1 MVSTPT
7 PVSSATSLTSVFE
20 SEATAISFSVG
31 IVMRNYQ
38 PVYFNNVNCQ
48 QFNIFSSITTKQ
60 RTFCVH
66 SSVNGR
72 HRLHNISKRPPVKY
86 AGFFFIYGTIYW
98 IYVNNDFFVFI
109 YLGCESSF
117 RCHKNREPVEDYV
130 SSDEAGRFY
139 PPLVVNGEGPSPLR
153 LIRNDQ
159 LLWNHVVH
167 TFFL

>member
-7 PVSSATSLTSVFE
+7 PVSSATSLTSVYE
-20 SEATAISFSVG
+20 SEATTISFSVG

-86 AGFFFIYGTIYW
+86 AGFFLSIVLYTESTSTMT
-98 IYVNNDFFVFI
+98 FFVFI

-117 RCHKNREPVEDYV
+117 PCHKNREPVEDYV

>member
-1 MVSTPT
+1 MSPRQLQY
-7 PVSSATSLTSVFE
+7 PFLWESLWGITSLF
-20 SEATAISFSVG
+20 ISTMWTVNNLTFSV
-31 IVMRNYQ
+31 Q
-38 PVYFNNVNCQ
+38 SPQNNVRSAYTVQSTDVTGCT
-48 QFNIFSSITTKQ
+48 IFQ
-60 RTFCVH
+60 RDLRIF
-66 SSVNGR
+66 
-72 HRLHNISKRPPVKY
+72 L
-86 AGFFFIYGTIYW
+86 IYSTIYW

-117 RCHKNREPVEDYV
+117 PCHKNREPVEDYV